1 MARVSR
7 SLSAFVLLGLA
18 GIGPLAS
25 PASAGPEGQMV
36 LAQTISIAARWFDP
50 AEAEGIITPYIFYYA
65 LHDALVKP
73 LPGNPL
79 TPCLAESWS
88 ASADGLSYEF
98 VLRKGARFHNGEPVT
113 AEDVKFSFERYKG
126 AAAKTLRHH
135 VATVEIVDSH
145 RVRFRLKHPWPDFM
159 TFYIEGLISEQATE
173 LDRGKREA
181 ILHRIQQ
188 LMHEKVMF
196 APIFELASLG
206 GYGPRVEESGLGLIP
221 HMAASAPDENLRLK
235 GK

>member
-1 MARVSR
+1 MPVSRFNETAGQSGNGSPVTGANTAVVRGRRPPASRRVTVRRARRSFMKSR
-7 SLSAFVLLGLA
+7 SLGVFVLLGLA

-25 PASAGPEGQMV
+25 PAGAGPEGQMV

-73 LPGNPL
+73 LPGNPVA
-79 TPCLAESWS
+79 PCLAESWS

-126 AAAKTLRHH
+126 
-135 VATVEIVDSH
+135 
-145 RVRFRLKHPWPDFM
+145 
-159 TFYIEGLISEQATE
+159 
-173 LDRGKREA
+173 
-181 ILHRIQQ
+181 
-188 LMHEKVMF
+188 
-196 APIFELASLG
+196 
-206 GYGPRVEESGLGLIP
+206 
-221 HMAASAPDENLRLK
+221 
-235 GK
+235 

>member
-7 SLSAFVLLGLA
+7 SLSVCVLLGLA

-25 PASAGPEGQMV
+25 PAGAGPEGQMV

-88 ASADGLSYEF
+88 ASADGLIGLAALEHGQARRLVGDAPDDHRLDVGHLAP
-98 VLRKGARFHNGEPVT
+98 VLLVRLQHQLVRQVVVDGKPGVLDQARSVDDLLHRGAV
-113 AEDVKFSFERYKG
+113 
-126 AAAKTLRHH
+126 
-135 VATVEIVDSH
+135 VDHARH
-145 RVRFRLKHPWPDFM
+145 RVEGGFR
-159 TFYIEGLISEQATE
+159 
-173 LDRGKREA
+173 RR
-181 ILHRIQQ
+181 
-188 LMHEKVMF
+188 
-196 APIFELASLG
+196 
-206 GYGPRVEESGLGLIP
+206 
-221 HMAASAPDENLRLK
+221 
-235 GK
+235 